1 MGNKKKLIA
10 RGLTDL
16 FPKDIDTFVDLFA
29 GSGTVS
35 INTMANTTIIND
47 INPRLYDLYQ
57 FFKTETSEEIICKID
72 KYISDFGLARERTKR
87 NVYQDKVQ
95 IAKYKKAYLEF
106 RDFYNSYPDNFKLLT
121 LMFYSFSQQ
130 MRFNDKGKFNMPCGN
145 DFFSDKN
152 KDYIRNGCR
161 YFMQENVILQNK
173 DFRGIDLSGLLSDDF
188 VYIDPPYIGTTAT
201 YTENGGWSEAD
212 EYDLH
217 KLCEQLTAMNVKFA
231 LSNVFKNKGVVNQQL
246 IDWVENNEYY
256 VHYFDGFNY
265 MACGKGNAKTIE
277 VLITNYKTGEKIN
290 E

>member
-16 FPKDIDTFVDLFA
+16 FPKDIDTFIDLFA
-29 GSGTVS
+29 GSAIAS
-35 INTMANTTIIND
+35 MNTKAKSYVIND
-47 INPRLYDLYQ
+47 KDIHLYNFYKM
-57 FFKTETSEEIICKID
+57 FSEFTAEEIIGKI
-72 KYISDFGLARERTKR
+72 KTNIEYFKMNQTGVKQNTPEAEIYKPRYIHMRS
-87 NVYQDKVQ
+87 
-95 IAKYKKAYLEF
+95 KANESKDITDLY
-106 RDFYNSYPDNFKLLT
+106 SC
-121 LMFYSFSQQ
+121 MFYAFSQQ
-130 MRFNDKGKFNMPCGN
+130 MRFNKNGDFNMPFGN
-145 DFFSDKN
+145 RTFTTKNEEYIFNGCKFFSLKEL
-152 KDYIRNGCR
+152 KIC
-161 YFMQENVILQNK
+161 NK
-173 DFRGIDLSGLLSDDF
+173 DFREIDLSSLSSDDF